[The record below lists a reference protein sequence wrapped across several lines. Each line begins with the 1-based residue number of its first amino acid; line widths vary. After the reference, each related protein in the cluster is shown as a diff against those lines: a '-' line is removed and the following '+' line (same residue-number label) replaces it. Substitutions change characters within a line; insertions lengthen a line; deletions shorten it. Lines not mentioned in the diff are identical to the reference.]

1 MLCDKKKGNSAEYG
15 VISST
20 SRGLLMSPV
29 GRPSIT
35 RVVSVIGTN
44 ADLLNNGEP
53 PVKKTM
59 LSKSRSAARGF
70 SLVEVL
76 VALVVMS
83 IGLLG
88 IAALYVESLR
98 SGTSPLLRS
107 QAVALASDM
116 ADRIRANPTA
126 AASYTKRPAD
136 DAGTVTAAC
145 SPRLD
150 PHLFG
155 RADGSNRH
163 RSVDPT
169 TGRPLSH
176 DLPKGRLG
184 LPGGLSTIAVSAA
197 TPRVYTVT
205 VQWTE
210 SGQTTPS
217 NYVLR
222 LQL

>member
-1 MLCDKKKGNSAEYG
+1 M
-15 VISST
+15 
-20 SRGLLMSPV
+20 
-29 GRPSIT
+29 
-35 RVVSVIGTN
+35 
-44 ADLLNNGEP
+44 
-53 PVKKTM
+53 KKTM

-70 SLVEVL
+70 SLVEAL

-98 SGTSPLLRS
+98 SGTSALLRS

-126 AASYTKRPAD
+126 AASYTKGVD
-136 DAGTVTAAC
+136 DVGTVTAAC
-145 SPRLD
+145 TGSTGTCSVAQMAATDIAQWTQQLD
-150 PHLFG
+150 
-155 RADGSNRH
+155 D
-163 RSVDPT
+163 RSDDP
-169 TGRPLSH
+169 
-176 DLPKGRLG
+176 PKGRLG
-184 LPGGLSTIAVSAA
+184 LPGGRGTIAVSAA